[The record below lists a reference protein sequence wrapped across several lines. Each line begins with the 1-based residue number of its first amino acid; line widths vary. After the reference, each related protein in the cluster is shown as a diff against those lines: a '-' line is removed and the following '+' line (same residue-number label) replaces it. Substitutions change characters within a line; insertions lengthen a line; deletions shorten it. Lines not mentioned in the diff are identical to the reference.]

1 MISTIVVGVNEEDS
15 DATRWAGERAAEL
28 GAQVVAVFVVRP
40 ITEFLLTIPP
50 LPSQMAPRMAEMLE
64 RDWCKPLRSTGVR
77 YRSYVVENDPAN
89 GLVAAAEQENADML
103 VLGARSRGGI
113 ADRLLGSVTYK
124 VAHRAHCP
132 VVIVR

>member
-15 DATRWAGERAAEL
+15 SAVRWAGERASEL
-28 GAQVVAVFVVRP
+28 GAQVVAVFAVRP
-40 ITEFLLTIPP
+40 ITEFVLTVPP
-50 LPSQMAPRMAEMLE
+50 FSPQLVPRVAEMLE
-64 RDWCKPLRSTGVR
+64 REWCEPLRAAGVS
-77 YRSYVVENDPAN
+77 YRSYVVEDDPAS
-89 GLVAAAEQENADML
+89 GLVAVAEREHADML